1 MDFTVPEEVVDV
13 CDAIKAFI
21 DREVRPLEEEHR
33 GELVAEG
40 ITPHLY
46 EVAKDVMAK
55 SVAAGFYGLG
65 MPADIGGGGLGELGM
80 CFVRETVAG
89 AGAFLS
95 LLMMGD
101 LPFGPN
107 RMLYELG
114 TDYQRDKY
122 LMPLMSGDKTTCIA
136 LTEPDAGSDLS
147 GVRTRAVP
155 TDGGWVLN
163 GQKLFITNAPYCD
176 FAQVFAA
183 TEGGH
188 TILLVDKDTP
198 GFVVGPIQRSMGDD
212 HLQSEVYFD
221 DCLVPDENVVGEA
234 GRAFVYAAKFL
245 SNERIAISSTAIG
258 MADWLVA
265 AMVDQ
270 ARTRFQF
277 GNPIG
282 HNQAIQW
289 MVADSKVELYAARSM
304 CYDTAWHADQG
315 DNVMEQVAMTKLYAT
330 EMVGRVADRAVQVF
344 GGMGYMR
351 DCPVERF
358 YRLARVLRIAGG
370 TSEVQ
375 RMMIARL
382 AGLGGS

>member
-1 MDFTVPEEVVDV
+1 MDFTVPDEITDV
-13 CDAIKAFI
+13 CDAIRTFI
-21 DREVRPLEEEHR
+21 DREVRPLEEAHR
-33 GELVAEG
+33 EELNTEG

-46 EVAKDVMAK
+46 DVAKGVMAK

-65 MPADIGGGGLGELGM
+65 MPTDIGGGGLGELGM

-89 AGAFLS
+89 AGVFLS
-95 LLMMGD
+95 MLMMGD

-114 TDYQRDKY
+114 SEHQREKY
-122 LMPLMSGDKTTCIA
+122 LLPLISGEKTTCIA

-147 GVRTRAVP
+147 GVRTHAEP

-176 FAQVFAA
+176 FAQVFATTA
-183 TEGGH
+183 TGH
-188 TILLVDKDTP
+188 TIFLVDKGTP

-212 HLQSEVYFD
+212 HLQSEVFFD
-221 DCLVPDENVVGEA
+221 DCFVPDENVVGEP
-234 GRAFVYAAKFL
+234 GHAFVYAARFL

-258 MADWLVA
+258 MADWLVR

-270 ARTRFQF
+270 AQSRFQF
-277 GNPIG
+277 DKPIG

-289 MVADSKVELYAARSM
+289 MIADSKVELYAARSM
-304 CYDTAWHADQG
+304 CYDTAWHADRG
-315 DNVMEQVAMTKLYAT
+315 DNVMDRVAMTKLYAT

-370 TSEVQ
+370 TSEIQ

-382 AGLGGS
+382 AGLGS